1 MQRQRQRMLRTNSL
15 MASLAAL
22 ILFGLTIGAYV
33 FSEQAA
39 RNSNAALA
47 AGSADRAIG
56 RVLEALLDAE
66 TGMRG
71 YLLTR
76 DASYLAPF
84 EAARAHFDQ
93 DIASFQRDAATL
105 PAIKGEM
112 EYADLIAV
120 ARKTF
125 VEIGHTVDMAKSGD
139 FAGAI
144 ERINGGTAKT
154 YMDQVRR
161 FAGELHVMT
170 RDLRQ
175 TYSNE
180 LRSATRYLTVSTV
193 SGVVAV
199 ILMSI
204 VAIRLVVVHT
214 RKLEAA
220 QDALARVNEDL
231 EARVLERTEGMKRA
245 NDEIQRYAY
254 IVSHDLR
261 APLVNIIGFT
271 SELETAT
278 ETLTD
283 YLKSATIDSNDAKA
297 QQARIA
303 ATEDIPEALEF
314 IRTSSSRMDGL
325 INEIL
330 KLSRLGRVTL
340 VPERVQVKAIVE
352 ECIVNIQHR
361 LDAGSAEARIED
373 TLPAVFSDVSMLQQ
387 IFANLLDNA
396 VKYLDAGRPGR
407 IVVRGKASGA
417 VTHFE
422 IEDNG
427 RGIAPSDHER
437 VFELFR
443 RSGAQDRP
451 GEGIGLAHVRTLA
464 RRLGGDITVQS
475 DGVSGT
481 TFRLTIASD
490 LRRHMRN
497 QAS

>member
-1 MQRQRQRMLRTNSL
+1 MQRQRQRVLRTNIQ

-22 ILFGLTIGAYV
+22 ILFGLTIGTYL

-39 RNSNAALA
+39 RNSNAALQ
-47 AGSADRAIG
+47 AGSADRAVG

-66 TGMRG
+66 TGLRG
-71 YLLTR
+71 FLLTQNVT
-76 DASYLAPF
+76 YLEPY
-84 EAARAHFDQ
+84 EAAKLRFEQ
-93 DIASFQRDAATL
+93 DIASFERDAATL

-125 VEIGHTVDMAKSGD
+125 AEIDTTVSIAKRGD
-139 FAGAI
+139 FPAAVT
-144 ERINGGTAKT
+144 RVNTGTGKT

-161 FAGELHVMT
+161 FASELHDLT
-170 RDLRQ
+170 RGLRQ
-175 TYSNE
+175 RYSNE
-180 LRSATRYLTVSTV
+180 LQDATRYLTVSTA
-193 SGVVAV
+193 SGVIAV
-199 ILMSI
+199 ILMSMI
-204 VAIRLVVVHT
+204 AIRIVVVHT
-214 RKLEAA
+214 RKLQAA
-220 QDALARVNEDL
+220 QDALALVNEDL
-231 EARVLERTEGMKRA
+231 EARVLERTEGLKRA

-271 SELETAT
+271 SELDTAT
-278 ETLTD
+278 VALTD
-283 YLKSATIDSNDAKA
+283 YMRSVSIDPNDAKA
-297 QQARIA
+297 RQALTA

-314 IRTSSSRMDGL
+314 IRTSSTRMDGL

-340 VPERVQVKAIVE
+340 VPERVQVKAIVR
-352 ECIVNIQHR
+352 ECIDNIQHR
-361 LDAGSAEARIED
+361 LDAAGAEATIDEP
-373 TLPAVFSDVSMLQQ
+373 LPLVFSDVSMLQQ

-407 IVVRGKASGA
+407 IVVRGKVSGA
-417 VTHFE
+417 LTQFE

-437 VFELFR
+437 IFELFR

-464 RRLGGDITVQS
+464 RRLGGDITVES
-475 DGVSGT
+475 DGASGT